1 MQGPVRFLHRDFFRR
16 SHDATLRPAY
26 ARGEGP
32 PPRRP
37 EGRARRFRPRVPGPD
52 RRRGTGGAAVN
63 CPTTRCSTPAAAPRI
78 GRGFSALP
86 RQDPGAKTQS
96 LPFAAL
102 PHELRKDP
110 RLKGN
115 RTAIVLAAALLE
127 YARARDS
134 CWPSNRRLAED
145 LGCCQQTV
153 RNALAALQ
161 AAGWVRVEHGA
172 SNPTGRVIWLTWRA
186 GRVIPP
192 TPSNRLDLP
201 LKTAGEPPLKTVGP
215 ESRIVVVEKR
225 EESPKF
231 ACERSR
237 PETPPTLIPDPECSA
252 ALTLLRTQP
261 GVSDCRPDSPRGA
274 PPISQPG
281 TAEPLA
287 PAPPVIDPPQP
298 ELSVAAPAPVVAPSQ
313 SPSPPLR
320 KVGLGPR
327 AACPALKTPSAW
339 PLPTPTSLP
348 GPASLPLTPELSVA
362 APAPVV
368 APPQPESPTLRKLGL
383 GPRGAYPA
391 LRTPL
396 AGFPA
401 PSPALPL
408 TPEQQARLAAMPV
421 ASRDQVLLWLA
432 TGDPILVAEAR
443 KKLAPLR
450 PHLEAPK
457 TLPELLV
464 RIREDPSYPAL
475 AASGLAAAL
484 QDQKSYSGYLRRC
497 EEVWR
502 GELNP

>member
-1 MQGPVRFLHRDFFRR
+1 MLH
-16 SHDATLRPAY
+16 T
-26 ARGEGP
+26 
-32 PPRRP
+32 
-37 EGRARRFRPRVPGPD
+37 
-52 RRRGTGGAAVN
+52 
-63 CPTTRCSTPAAAPRI
+63 
-78 GRGFSALP
+78 GRGPADRTGIQCAP
-86 RQDPGAKTQS
+86 AQDPGAKTQS

-201 LKTAGEPPLKTVGP
+201 LKTAGEPPLKPVGP
-215 ESRIVVVEKR
+215 ESRIVVVEER

-237 PETPPTLIPDPECSA
+237 PETPPTLIPDPEYSA
-252 ALTLLRTQP
+252 APTPLRAP
-261 GVSDCRPDSPRGA
+261 PVVLDCQPDSSRGG

-281 TAEPLA
+281 AAEPLA

-298 ELSVAAPAPVVAPSQ
+298 ELSVAAPAPVVVPPQ
-313 SPSPPLR
+313 PQSPPLR

-327 AACPALKTPSAW
+327 AAYPALRTPSAW
-339 PLPTPTSLP
+339 SLP
-348 GPASLPLTPELSVA
+348 APSPRPGSASLPLTPELSVA

-368 APPQPESPTLRKLGL
+368 APPQPQSPTLRKLGL
-383 GPRGAYPA
+383 GPRAARPA
-391 LRTPL
+391 LRTPP
-396 AGFPA
+396 AGSPA

-408 TPEQQARLAAMPV
+408 TPEQQARLAAMPA

-450 PHLEAPK
+450 PLLEAPQ
-457 TLPELLV
+457 TLPELLG

-475 AASGLAAAL
+475 AASGLAAAF

-497 EEVWR
+497 EEAWR
-502 GELNP
+502 GELNPDRLLSAYEQAMGPKARNRGAIFMVAVSAKE

>member
-1 MQGPVRFLHRDFFRR
+1 MNF
-16 SHDATLRPAY
+16 
-26 ARGEGP
+26 
-32 PPRRP
+32 
-37 EGRARRFRPRVPGPD
+37 
-52 RRRGTGGAAVN
+52 
-63 CPTTRCSTPAAAPRI
+63 PTTRYSTPAADPRT

-201 LKTAGEPPLKTVGP
+201 LKTAGEPPLKPVGP
-215 ESRIVVVEKR
+215 ESRIVVVEER

-237 PETPPTLIPDPECSA
+237 PETPPTLIPDPEYSA
-252 ALTLLRTQP
+252 APTLLRAP
-261 GVSDCRPDSPRGA
+261 PVVLDYRPDSSRGA
-274 PPISQPG
+274 LPISQPG
-281 TAEPLA
+281 TTESLA
-287 PAPPVIDPPQP
+287 PAPPVIDPSQP
-298 ELSVAAPAPVVAPSQ
+298 ELSVAAPAPVVAPPQSQ
-313 SPSPPLR
+313 SPTLR

-327 AACPALKTPSAW
+327 AAYPAIRTPSAW
-339 PLPTPTSLP
+339 SLPAPRPHLAP

-368 APPQPESPTLRKLGL
+368 APPQPQSPTLRKLGL
-383 GPRGAYPA
+383 GPRGARPA
-391 LRTPL
+391 IKTPP
-396 AGFPA
+396 AGSLA

-457 TLPELLV
+457 TLPELLG
-464 RIREDPSYPAL
+464 RIREDPSYPAM

-484 QDQKSYSGYLRRC
+484 QDQKSYAGYLRRC
-497 EEVWR
+497 EEAWR
-502 GELNP
+502 GELNPDRLLSAYEQAMGPKARNRGAIFMVAVRQKE

>member
-1 MQGPVRFLHRDFFRR
+1 MLHTGRD
-16 SHDATLRPAY
+16 PAD
-26 ARGEGP
+26 RT
-32 PPRRP
+32 
-37 EGRARRFRPRVPGPD
+37 GRQCA
-52 RRRGTGGAAVN
+52 
-63 CPTTRCSTPAAAPRI
+63 PA
-78 GRGFSALP
+78 
-86 RQDPGAKTQS
+86 QDPGAKTQS

-201 LKTAGEPPLKTVGP
+201 LKTAGEPPLKPVGP
-215 ESRIVVVEKR
+215 ESRIVVVEER

-252 ALTLLRTQP
+252 APTPLR
-261 GVSDCRPDSPRGA
+261 A
-274 PPISQPG
+274 PPVVLDCQPAVASPLSQPG
-281 TAEPLA
+281 AAEPLA

-298 ELSVAAPAPVVAPSQ
+298 ELSVAASAPVVVPPQPQ
-313 SPSPPLR
+313 SPTLR
-320 KVGLGPR
+320 KLGLGPR
-327 AACPALKTPSAW
+327 AAYPALRTPSAW
-339 PLPTPTSLP
+339 SLPAPSPRP
-348 GPASLPLTPELSVA
+348 GPASLLLTPELSVA

-368 APPQPESPTLRKLGL
+368 APPQPQSPTLRKLGL
-383 GPRGAYPA
+383 GPRAARPA
-391 LRTPL
+391 LKTPP
-396 AGFPA
+396 AGSPA

-408 TPEQQARLAAMPV
+408 TPEQQARLAAMPA

-457 TLPELLV
+457 TLPELLG

-484 QDQKSYSGYLRRC
+484 QDPKSYSGYLRRC
-497 EEVWR
+497 EEAWR
-502 GELNP
+502 GELNPDPAALGV